1 MWTLVIGNLVHDGDF
16 FPASSWQKFLIAM
29 ENVCF
34 VWINVCVK
42 CWDHSVNNA
51 FGQLS
56 VEGFLVNQ
64 KCNLMIDQKMEI
76 DFWSTHIEIYY
87 TSSKC
92 TCLNIQNVQFF
103 VTKNPLVN
111 CHFSFGQH
119 AIWTIGCL
127 PSKLVKLE
135 TSITVKLPPNW
146 VFSD

>member
-1 MWTLVIGNLVHDGDF
+1 ME
-16 FPASSWQKFLIAM
+16 SSWQKFLIAK
-29 ENVCF
+29 ENGHF
-34 VWINVCVK
+34 VRINGNFRSIMPLVNCKLKVF
-42 CWDHSVNNA
+42 SVNW
-51 FGQLS
+51 
-56 VEGFLVNQ
+56 